1 MNSTR
6 TPAFLGILLL
16 LLAASGWVFSGCAA
30 PPPKPGRVQ
39 LDQLASRHPGY
50 QAVVAIDAQITAL
63 RRLGPP
69 AGPSLPP
76 PPLDLARGGPTQ
88 SRGDPELVEGPPL
101 GPPPATK
108 VSPTEVASVV
118 ERIIEAAQE
127 QGRKMA
133 ADLQAARER
142 KLVDQR
148 RLLARRV
155 DREASTRQAQLEADL
170 WPRQQAVI
178 KEYDLRLLNARL
190 EVGRTKPNTP
200 EGRAATQGLEALE
213 KEMNGRL
220 FALQAEVD
228 RKLADYRRERE
239 AGAAHQFEQYRADL
253 EAADRKLLENQQ
265 TRAEREAQQ
274 LGRELAAAFGLG
286 ATPPL
291 SPPPPP
297 LPSAPPA
304 IPLAGSPSSQL
315 AVLEAMRDRLRTS
328 LRELVRR
335 EAERAARDH
344 GWRLVTDPHA
354 PDITARALDW
364 LRPQWERARRLPGKG
379 E

>member
-1 MNSTR
+1 MNSVR
-6 TPAFLGILLL
+6 TPAFLGILPL
-16 LLAASGWVFSGCAA
+16 LLAASGWAFSGCAA

-69 AGPSLPP
+69 AGPSRPP
-76 PPLDLARGGPTQ
+76 
-88 SRGDPELVEGPPL
+88 PPL
-101 GPPPATK
+101 GPPLATK

-118 ERIIEAAQE
+118 ERIIAAAQG

-239 AGAAHQFEQYRADL
+239 AAAAHQFEQYRADL

-297 LPSAPPA
+297 LPSPPPA